1 MDTHVHKEYK
11 INNYRGEKM
20 KREASLKVI
29 LPLLVFMMFLPI
41 WSGIATV
48 VKDFPTPSDTYIA
61 AFGGVN
67 ADGDEVEGVL
77 SDPFYIE
84 NEDDKG
90 VFWQILN
97 SLQRVFGGFALA
109 LVVGIPLGLLVGMSK
124 HAQYAFDPFI
134 QILKP
139 VSPLAWLPL
148 LLFIFQD
155 INMTAISTIFI
166 TSIWPIIIN
175 TALGVRSVN
184 QDYLNVAKVLQF
196 TKLETVFQIILPV
209 AVPFIFTGMRLSLG
223 IAWLVIVAAEMLTGG
238 IGIGFWI
245 WDEYNNLNYH
255 NIIIGIFLV
264 GIVGF
269 ILDIMMGKIANY
281 FDYTKRG

>member
-1 MDTHVHKEYK
+1 VNIELIKK
-11 INNYRGEKM
+11 IF
-20 KREASLKVI
+20 
-29 LPLLVFMMFLPI
+29 LPLLVVVVLIPMWM
-41 WSGIATV
+41 GVATV
-48 VKDFPTPSDTYIA
+48 VDDFPTPSDTYVA
-61 AFGGVN
+61 AFGGIN
-67 ADGDEVEGVL
+67 SEGDEVVGSL

-90 VFWQILN
+90 LFWQVLN
-97 SLQRVFGGFALA
+97 SLERVFAGFALA
-109 LVVGIPLGLLVGMSK
+109 ILIGIPTGLLIGMSK
-124 HAQYAFDPFI
+124 NFMTALNPYI

-148 LLFIFQD
+148 LLLIFQD
-155 INMTAISTIFI
+155 INATAISTIFI

-184 QDYLNVAKVLQF
+184 EDYLNVAKVLQF
-196 TKLETVFQIILPV
+196 TALEKVYQIILPV
-209 AVPFIFTGMRLSLG
+209 AVPYIFTGMRLSLG

-245 WDEYNNLNYH
+245 WDEYNNLNYP
-255 NIIIGIFLV
+255 NIIIGIFIV
-264 GIVGF
+264 GIVGY
-269 ILDIMMGKIANY
+269 ILDAIMGRIADY

>member
-1 MDTHVHKEYK
+1 MKNEKLIK
-11 INNYRGEKM
+11 I
-20 KREASLKVI
+20 L
-29 LPLLVFMMFLPI
+29 LPLVVFLMFIPI
-41 WSGIATV
+41 WSGVASV
-48 VKDFPTPSDTYIA
+48 VEDFPTPSDTYVA

-67 ADGDEVEGVL
+67 SEGDEIEGAL

-109 LVVGIPLGLLVGMSK
+109 LIVGIPMGLLVGMSK
-124 HAQYAFDPFI
+124 TAQYAFDPFI

-148 LLFIFQD
+148 LLFVFQD
-155 INMTAISTIFI
+155 INMTAVSTIFI

-269 ILDIMMGKIANY
+269 ILDIIMGRIADF

>member
-1 MDTHVHKEYK
+1 MNIELVKK
-11 INNYRGEKM
+11 I
-20 KREASLKVI
+20 V
-29 LPLLVFMMFLPI
+29 LPLLVLAVLIPAWMGLSSI
-41 WSGIATV
+41 V
-48 VKDFPTPSDTYIA
+48 DDFPTPSDTYVA
-61 AFGGVN
+61 AFGGIN
-67 ADGDEVEGVL
+67 SEGYELAGSL

-90 VFWQILN
+90 VFWQVVS

-109 LVVGIPLGLLVGMSK
+109 ILIGIPTGLLIGMSK
-124 HAQYAFDPFI
+124 NFLTAFNPYI

-148 LLFIFQD
+148 LLLVFQD
-155 INMTAISTIFI
+155 INATAISTIFI

-184 QDYLNVAKVLQF
+184 EDYLNVAKVLRF
-196 TKLETVFQIILPV
+196 TPLEKVYQIILPV
-209 AVPFIFTGMRLSLG
+209 AVPYIFTGMRLSLG

-245 WDEYNNLNYH
+245 WDEYNNLNYP
-255 NIIIGIFLV
+255 NIIIGIFIV
-264 GIVGF
+264 GIVGY
-269 ILDIMMGKIANY
+269 ILDAIMGRIADY

>member
-1 MDTHVHKEYK
+1 MKHELAQK
-11 INNYRGEKM
+11 II
-20 KREASLKVI
+20 LPTLVFLVI
-29 LPLLVFMMFLPI
+29 LMAWEV
-41 WSGIATV
+41 IANKV
-48 VKDFPTPSDTYIA
+48 ENFPTPATTLIA
-61 AFGGVN
+61 AFGGIN
-67 ADGDEVEGVL
+67 AEGDEVTGVL

-90 VFWQILN
+90 IFWQLIA
-97 SLQRVFGGFALA
+97 SLMRVFSGFGLA
-109 LVVGIPLGLLVGMSK
+109 VLVGVPLGLIIGMTK
-124 HAQYAFDPFI
+124 KAQYAFDPFI

-175 TALGVRSVN
+175 TALGVKSVSE
-184 QDYLNVAKVLQF
+184 DYMNVAKVLQF
-196 TKLETVFQIILPV
+196 SPLEKIRQIILPV

-245 WDEYNNLNYH
+245 WDEYNNLAYEH
-255 NIIIGIFLV
+255 IIIGIIVVGLV
-264 GIVGF
+264 GYL
-269 ILDIMMGKIANY
+269 LDVIMGRVVDY
-281 FDYTKRG
+281 FDYRKKGRA

>member
-1 MDTHVHKEYK
+1 MPGTNGHTKRK
-11 INNYRGEKM
+11 KM
-20 KREASLKVI
+20 KNEIAKKII
-29 LPLLVFMMFLPI
+29 LPMMVFFAILMV
-41 WSGIATV
+41 WSLIANNV
-48 VKDFPTPSDTYIA
+48 EDFPTPSDTYVS

-67 ADGDEVEGVL
+67 ADGDEIVGVL
-77 SDPFYIE
+77 SDPLYIE

-90 VFWQILN
+90 VLWQIFA
-97 SLQRVFGGFALA
+97 SLQRVFAGFSLA
-109 LVVGIPLGLLVGMSK
+109 IIIGVPLGLFIGMSK
-124 HAQYAFDPFI
+124 NAQYAFDPFI
-134 QILKP
+134 QIFKP

-155 INMTAISTIFI
+155 INLTAISTIFV

-175 TALGVRSVN
+175 TALGVRNVSE
-184 QDYLNVAKVLQF
+184 DYMNVAKVLQF
-196 TKLETVFQIILPV
+196 SPVKKITKIILPV

-255 NIIIGIFLV
+255 HIIIGIIIV

-269 ILDIMMGKIANY
+269 ILDLLMGIIADF
-281 FDYTKRG
+281 FDYRKKGRA

>member
-1 MDTHVHKEYK
+1 MNKD
-11 INNYRGEKM
+11 RMM
-20 KREASLKVI
+20 KVL
-29 LPLLVFMMFLPI
+29 LPLMVFAMFLPI
-41 WSGIATV
+41 WSAVATV
-48 VKDFPTPSDTYIA
+48 VEDFPTPTDTYIA

-67 ADGDEVEGVL
+67 VDGDEVEGVL

-109 LVVGIPLGLLVGMSK
+109 LIIGVPLGVFIGMSK
-124 HAQYAFDPFI
+124 YATYAFDPFI

-155 INMTAISTIFI
+155 INMTAVSTIFI

-184 QDYLNVAKVLQF
+184 EDYLNVAKVLQF
-196 TKLETVFQIILPV
+196 TKLETVYQIILPV

-269 ILDIMMGKIANY
+269 ILDIAMGKIANY
-281 FDYTKRG
+281 FDYTKRR

>member
-1 MDTHVHKEYK
+1 MKHEAAQK
-11 INNYRGEKM
+11 I
-20 KREASLKVI
+20 I
-29 LPLLVFMMFLPI
+29 LPLLVFLVILMA
-41 WSGIATV
+41 WAVIANKV
-48 VKDFPTPSDTYIA
+48 ENFPTPLSTFTA
-61 AFGGVN
+61 AFGGVT
-67 ADGDEVEGVL
+67 ADGEEVVGVL
-77 SDPFYIE
+77 SDPFYVE

-90 VFWQILN
+90 IFWQLIA
-97 SLQRVFGGFALA
+97 SLMRVFSGFGLA
-109 LVVGIPLGLLVGMSK
+109 VLVGVPLGLIIGMTK
-124 HAQYAFDPFI
+124 KAQFAFDPFI

-175 TALGVRSVN
+175 TALGVKSVSE
-184 QDYLNVAKVLQF
+184 DYMNVAKVLQF
-196 TKLETVFQIILPV
+196 SPIEKIRQIILPV

-245 WDEYNNLNYH
+245 WNEYNNLAYEH
-255 NIIIGIFLV
+255 IIIGIIVVGLV
-264 GIVGF
+264 GYL
-269 ILDIMMGKIANY
+269 LDIIMGKVADY
-281 FDYTKRG
+281 FDYRKKGRA